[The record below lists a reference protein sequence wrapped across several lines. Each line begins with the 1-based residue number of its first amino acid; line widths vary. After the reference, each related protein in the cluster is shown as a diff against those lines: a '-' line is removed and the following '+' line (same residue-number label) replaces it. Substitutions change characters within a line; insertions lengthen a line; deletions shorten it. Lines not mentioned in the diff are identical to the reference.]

1 MSSLRLSPLLVGVV
15 AAVAAAGI
23 VVVVDDGPTSAPTS
37 TTISLTT
44 TSSTVI
50 APDPGP
56 ASFDASICDQ
66 GAVVVVVERPPD
78 RLFRGWLSLQGWL
91 SVQLGVP
98 VRSVRSDL
106 CLQPD
111 SASTSE
117 VIELTLIGPFPDRA
131 AADAAPTRVTSLL
144 PREGLDESEVTVV
157 ELQPGL
163 ELGSTD
169 ERDDTQSD
177 SNRTDSPAG
186 SDPDDEE

>member
-1 MSSLRLSPLLVGVV
+1 MSSLRLGPLLVGVV
-15 AAVAAAGI
+15 ATVAAAGI
-23 VVVVDDGPTSAPTS
+23 VVVVDDSSTS
-37 TTISLTT
+37 TPTTTSST

-50 APDPGP
+50 APVTRLAPMEEP
-56 ASFDASICDQ
+56 SCDQ

-78 RLFRGWLSLQGWL
+78 RLLQGWSSLQEWL
-91 SVQLGVP
+91 SVQLDVP

-111 SASTSE
+111 PSSTSE
-117 VIELTLIGPFPDRA
+117 VIELTLIGPFPNRE
-131 AADAAPTRVTSLL
+131 AADAARTRVTSLL
-144 PREGLDESEVTVV
+144 PRAGLDEFEVTVV

-169 ERDDTQSD
+169 ERDDTETD